1 MINSHDRDIIQ
12 KLASEV
18 AKIAALPIQQEK
30 KRLWKKLNALRPE
43 RPMVMIEQ
51 VCWNEMNV
59 DDELTLRC
67 QDDECRS
74 YENHL
79 RMTLYQWKHFPVD
92 KVIEPIVHV
101 PKAVKNTGFGFE
113 IEQDIAVG
121 DPTNGVVGHGYI
133 NQFKTDADLDKI
145 KKPIVTHD
153 EAETA
158 RRLEKARE
166 LFGDTLTINCDGY
179 TPYLSVWD
187 PISTWMSVEDALYA
201 LIDRP
206 EYIQEMISR
215 MVAGYM
221 SMLDQMEEL
230 GLLPTHQPVIH
241 CTGAYTDELPV
252 PNCNPVK
259 SRTQNIWMSSQAQM
273 LGTVS
278 PDMFQDFEITPNL
291 PLFERFGRVYYG
303 CCEPL
308 DRYMDQ
314 VRQIPN
320 LRKISMSP
328 WTDEEN
334 GAREIRGDYVFSR
347 KPNPALL
354 AWDSFDEKAIRTHL
368 QTTVDICREHGC
380 PLELILKDLSTV
392 RYDPQR
398 LWRWA
403 EIAME
408 IVGK

>member
-18 AKIAALPIQQEK
+18 AEIAALPIQQEK

-74 YENHL
+74 YENLL

-206 EYIQEMISR
+206 EYIQEMVRR

-252 PNCNPVK
+252 PDCNPVK

-408 IVGK
+408 IVEK